1 MPAFLGIRLSSAS
14 CRLNAPEWTSVLDV
28 HVARAADDQ
37 GLTLAGNHN
46 SDPCGLFGPPSAL
59 QVLEG
64 SDVVYL
70 DVLMRAT

>member
-1 MPAFLGIRLSSAS
+1 M
-14 CRLNAPEWTSVLDV
+14 LDV

-37 GLTLAGNHN
+37 GLALAGNYY
-46 SDPCGLFGPPSAL
+46 SDPGGLCGPPSAL

-64 SDVVYL
+64 SDVVDL